1 MTEENHATERKR
13 SQSVSRIGFMETNGT
28 DHMLPILTVLPGSPM
43 PYNEGRKECVVG
55 KVDRLDVQD
64 AIEYAEE
71 EMTEKQK
78 ASLQIYEKNKQQID
92 TILEAMS
99 EGLVELKVALQS
111 TL

>member
-1 MTEENHATERKR
+1 
-13 SQSVSRIGFMETNGT
+13 
-28 DHMLPILTVLPGSPM
+28 M

-99 EGLVELKVALQS
+99 EGLVELKVALQI

>member
-1 MTEENHATERKR
+1 M
-13 SQSVSRIGFMETNGT
+13 
-28 DHMLPILTVLPGSPM
+28 
-43 PYNEGRKECVVG
+43 
-55 KVDRLDVQD
+55 DVQD

>member
-1 MTEENHATERKR
+1 M
-13 SQSVSRIGFMETNGT
+13 
-28 DHMLPILTVLPGSPM
+28 
-43 PYNEGRKECVVG
+43 CCW

-99 EGLVELKVALQS
+99 EGLVELKVALQI

>member
-1 MTEENHATERKR
+1 
-13 SQSVSRIGFMETNGT
+13 
-28 DHMLPILTVLPGSPM
+28 M

-55 KVDRLDVQD
+55 KVDRLDDQD

-78 ASLQIYEKNKQQID
+78 ASLQIYEKNTQQID

-99 EGLVELKVALQS
+99 EGLVELKVALQI